1 MESDSESSF
10 VSESLSELSQTRPG
24 KEKAFGES
32 VSVSES
38 ESERSMGANSKTKV
52 KIAPPSNYM
61 KSTVDPSEYDKTS
74 NLYGRQNSGST
85 AAHTTQKKRSFK
97 STKQRI

>member
-1 MESDSESSF
+1 
-10 VSESLSELSQTRPG
+10 
-24 KEKAFGES
+24 
-32 VSVSES
+32 
-38 ESERSMGANSKTKV
+38 MGTPSKTKV

-85 AAHTTQKKRSFK
+85 AAQTTQKKRSFK
-97 STKQRI
+97 STKQRIQAERGSEQKPLQAPIDEIGESMGAGMARDS